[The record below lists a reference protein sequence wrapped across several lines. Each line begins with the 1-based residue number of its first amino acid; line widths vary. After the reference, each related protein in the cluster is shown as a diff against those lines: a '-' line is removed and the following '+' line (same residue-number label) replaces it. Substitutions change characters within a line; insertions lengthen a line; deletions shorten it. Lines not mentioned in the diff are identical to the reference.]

1 MGTNPIVIIAA
12 LLYFAVIIG
21 IGFFTKK
28 ASADPMDYYVAGRKI
43 GPFVNG
49 AALAAAYFSPA
60 SFLGM
65 PAFIFLLG
73 YPFWWTLSSIIA
85 GLPLASM
92 MTAAPMRKYAP
103 VSFTDYYADRYDSP
117 KLMRIL
123 AGIPTLMSG
132 WAYIVLSLVGTSL
145 FMMSILKVP
154 YAYAVVIAAVVIMFY
169 VFMGG
174 MVATTFS
181 SAFQGILMT
190 IASVTVAF
198 VILGHYGGFGGLADA
213 VYANNPNFWLM
224 PHADPG
230 GAAAHPIMGYWT
242 GAIGFY
248 FVWHFGFS
256 TMPYTVV
263 RFFTTMDIKSARR
276 SVFWAVIF
284 GGAMYWGLLIA
295 GTAARVM
302 LETMHPLMNEGA
314 GNAVGVLNMIK
325 TQFGIGGAAVTD
337 YSYIALVEALGNP
350 VILGILVAGGLAI
363 SMATASAWVMVLNVL
378 IGRDWMGKVFNNTW
392 SINNP
397 VKSLKVWTIIIMVIC
412 TFFAFNPLALV
423 LDLSGWAFLV
433 IICTTGVPL
442 VAGIW
447 WRRANTTAA
456 VATICVFFPLSMFSW
471 LYARNVLGS
480 PHWAAFSRLIY
491 GSHEGAFKLPTGHQ
505 VWIIPVSV
513 IFFIVVALLTKPN
526 SDEVLKKYCDDLQ

>member
-1 MGTNPIVIIAA
+1 VTTNPVVIFAA
-12 LLYFAVIIG
+12 LLYFAVILG
-21 IGFFTKK
+21 IGYVTRK

-65 PAFIFLLG
+65 PAFIFIMG
-73 YPFWWTLSSIIA
+73 YPFWWVLSSIIA

-117 KLMRIL
+117 KVMRVL

-132 WAYIVLSLVGTSL
+132 WAYIVLSTVGTAL
-145 FMMSILKVP
+145 FMTAILRVSYP
-154 YAYAVVIAAVVIMFY
+154 VAVVIAAVVIMFY

-181 SAFQGILMT
+181 SAFQGVLMT
-190 IASVTVAF
+190 FASVVVAF
-198 VILGHYGGFGGLADA
+198 VVLNVFGGFSGLANA
-213 VYANNPNFWLM
+213 VYANNANFWLM
-224 PHADPG
+224 P
-230 GAAAHPIMGYWT
+230 GASPEGLFSHPIMGYWT
-242 GAIGFY
+242 GVVGFY

-263 RFFTTMDIKSARR
+263 RFFTAMDIKSARR
-276 SVFWAVIF
+276 SVFWAVLF

-295 GTAARVM
+295 GTAARVI
-302 LETMHPLMNEGA
+302 LETMHPMMQQGA
-314 GNAVGVLNMIK
+314 TNAVGVLNMIR
-325 TQFGIGGAAVTD
+325 TQLAIPGAPITD

-363 SMATASAWVMVLNVL
+363 SMATAAAWVMVLNVL
-378 IGRDWMGKVFNNTW
+378 IGRDFMGKCLGNVW

-397 VKSLKVWTIIIMVIC
+397 VKSLRVWTVVILIITTM
-412 TFFAFNPLALV
+412 FSFNPLGLV

-433 IICTTGVPL
+433 VIVTTGVPL
-442 VAGIW
+442 VGGIW

-456 VATICVFFPLSMFSW
+456 MATIIVFFPLSMYSW
-471 LYARNVLGS
+471 LYARNTLGS

-505 VWIIPVSV
+505 VWLIPVSV
-513 IFFIVVALLTKPN
+513 IFFVVVSLLTKPN
-526 SDEVLKKYCDDLQ
+526 SDEVLQKYCDDIQ